1 MSGLLG
7 RVLGLGRDAAPATIG
22 YKEAKKLARDGDVE
36 ARRPLAADVGMRPE
50 ILYFLAG
57 DPSPIVRREIAANA
71 STPRQADRVLA
82 EDVDDEVRCELAQKI
97 GRLVPRLSDEEKDQL
112 RELTF
117 EILDM
122 LARDQL
128 PQVRRIVADE
138 IKQCENVP
146 RAIVHRL
153 ASDVELVVA
162 APVLEYSPLLSVAD
176 LLEIIESEPV
186 QGALG
191 AIARRREVS
200 APVADAVA
208 ATDDGDAIADLIAN
222 PGAEIGE
229 QTLDGIID
237 RAPGMESWHT
247 PLLDRP
253 ELSVRAVRR
262 IAKFVALRLLRM
274 IEDRHD
280 LPAET
285 VHEVRKAV
293 AQRIEK
299 AGVDGD
305 LGAAGDADEAF
316 TAGAIND
323 ESILAALDRGDRD
336 FAVRALA
343 LEAKVP
349 ADVVQRVLDS
359 RSAKSVTALAWTA
372 GLSMRT
378 AIQLQLRLAK
388 VAPSAVLNAKDG
400 LDYPLT
406 PDELRLH
413 MELFT
418 NRAGGG

>member
-1 MSGLLG
+1 M
-7 RVLGLGRDAAPATIG
+7 
-22 YKEAKKLARDGDVE
+22 
-36 ARRPLAADVGMRPE
+36 
-50 ILYFLAG
+50 
-57 DPSPIVRREIAANA
+57 RREIAANA

-97 GRLVPRLSDEEKDQL
+97 GRLVPRLSDEEKDHL

-162 APVLEYSPLLSVAD
+162 APVLEYSPLLSEAD

-229 QTLDGIID
+229 ETLDGIID
-237 RAPGMESWHT
+237 RAPGMESWHK

-274 IEDRHD
+274 LEDRHD

-305 LGAAGDADEAF
+305 LGAPLDADEAF

-323 ESILAALDRGDRD
+323 ESILAALDRGNRD

-349 ADVVQRVLDS
+349 ADVVQRVLNS